1 VNDDHQPPNSPQ
13 ARALAQQKARR
24 IGQAI
29 SVVSA
34 VVVGLSWFRIVP
46 ISAAWAAFLIGSIAS
61 QQIPYAPHPNVTKTS
76 WIIWV
81 IGMVLVLAAF
91 VGAPA
96 IIGLIGFGIS
106 VIGSAYYWFG

>member
-1 VNDDHQPPNSPQ
+1 MNDENRPPTSSPS
-13 ARALAQQKARR
+13 RALAQRKARR

-34 VVVGLSWFRIVP
+34 VVVGLSWFRVVP

-76 WIIWV
+76 WIIWA
-81 IGMVLVLAAF
+81 IGMVMILASF

-96 IIGLIGFGIS
+96 IIGLIGFAIS
-106 VIGSAYYWFG
+106 VVGSAYYWFG